1 MGFKSHYQVSKTL
14 TGDELPERIILFRG
28 GGGGAER
35 SEAKAEAAEN
45 TPPLLIYSYSYFQRK
60 VFAEQ

>member
-1 MGFKSHYQVSKTL
+1 MKQSSNG
-14 TGDELPERIILFRG
+14 RIILLRG
-28 GGGGAER
+28 GGGEAGR